1 MGSHRPNVVDNPP
14 ASAFPLRGHNE
25 FGLGCNEASDWT
37 GITAG
42 ADLNPFPYISLP
54 VAPSAWEDMHA
65 THQSRNH
72 GNHEASRNLMANITS
87 LSSIQNAHSE
97 PNTII
102 LRSNRTSV
110 PSRSQLSFPE
120 QNIRGMNQSVNC
132 DYMVTPNDVMNGC
145 SDGGGFQNPQEN
157 RNVILTRDNAAG
169 GYQMTRHGGEARN
182 WDINMQQMNDNYFR
196 VGGSAPILLHV
207 RKSGEIATDNHVKVS
222 ADQSDYGE
230 KIDGSF
236 LSLGIG
242 GNQESRSRPFFSS
255 REISRELTE
264 VFSPKPNTS
273 CVRQTTRSSSSQ
285 GRNIGEQT
293 MVSGL
298 NNFPSSQNSAGGYS
312 SPAFAGWMLSNNDV
326 GVTRGANTV
335 QQSLPCRNLH
345 AQQVDMQQSAP
356 ISRNSDFMRNRD
368 VRCADEDPYRVFE
381 GGQAASSGAVSTN
394 SAGFLCSRQTG
405 LSRLASDSA
414 NQEWITPQ
422 SDTEQLQRCNRRTS
436 NNFSSVPSLNSPLR
450 GLRGSSARQDHSG
463 MNQTTK
469 TSLMVYLVRPAASL
483 VVFKILVFELRGLI
497 EFETTCN
504 SPCWF
509 YLITGHIFAADGRS
523 RAQARG
529 NLLPKK
535 VGDQVTEGS
544 AVQAAIGGM
553 FPKRLGV
560 QFNNDRSAQ
569 AAGGDLL
576 PQGMGIHIAGQ
587 YQEGVPVQL
596 SKEHW
601 RPVSNTGQLI
611 PSARVNGLSQA
622 SDTRL
627 QPTVKRSANR
637 TPSAAPRAVRRKIAP
652 QFSFPPK
659 AFPLQSA
666 PDDIPVPAHIKWQGS
681 DGPPQPTGQ
690 KCSICKRDLSF
701 TAEGLLDQPSV
712 PPSVAVLP
720 CGHTF
725 HDQCLNRITP
735 EDQSKNPP
743 CIPCAI
749 GEG

>member
-14 ASAFPLRGHNE
+14 APAFPLQGHDE
-25 FGLGCNEASDWT
+25 FGQGWIEAADWT

-42 ADLNPFPYISLP
+42 ADLNPLPYISLP
-54 VAPSAWEDMHA
+54 VAPSAWENMHA

-72 GNHEASRNLMANITS
+72 GNPEASRNLMANITS
-87 LSSIQNAHSE
+87 LSSIQNAHIE

-102 LRSNRTSV
+102 SRSNRSSV
-110 PSRSQLSFPE
+110 PSHSEFSFPE

-132 DYMVTPNDVMNGC
+132 DYMVSPDDVMNGC
-145 SDGGGFQNPQEN
+145 SDGGGFQNPQQN
-157 RNVILTRDNAAG
+157 RNVILTRGNAAG
-169 GYQMTRHGGEARN
+169 GYQMTRHGGEARS
-182 WDINMQQMNDNYFR
+182 WDVNRQQMNDNYFR
-196 VGGSAPILLHV
+196 VGGSAPILRHM

-222 ADQSDYGE
+222 ADQSDCRE

-264 VFSPKPNTS
+264 VVSPKPNTS
-273 CVRQTTRSSSSQ
+273 RVRQTTRSSSSQ
-285 GRNIGEQT
+285 GRNFGEQM

-298 NNFPSSQNSAGGYS
+298 NYFPSSQNSAGGYS
-312 SPAFAGWMLSNNDV
+312 SPAFGGWMLSNNDV
-326 GVTRGANTV
+326 GVTRGANTA
-335 QQSLPCRNLH
+335 QQSLPFRILQ
-345 AQQVDMQQSAP
+345 APQVDMQQNAP

-368 VRCADEDPYRVFE
+368 VRCADEDPYQVFE
-381 GGQAASSGAVSTN
+381 GGQALSSGEVSTN
-394 SAGFLCSRQTG
+394 SAGFRCSRQT
-405 LSRLASDSA
+405 LSGLASDSA

-422 SDTEQLQRCNRRTS
+422 SGIEQQQRCTRTA
-436 NNFSSVPSLNSPLR
+436 NNFSSVPSLNSPLC

-463 MNQTTK
+463 
-469 TSLMVYLVRPAASL
+469 
-483 VVFKILVFELRGLI
+483 
-497 EFETTCN
+497 
-504 SPCWF
+504 
-509 YLITGHIFAADGRS
+509 HIFAADGRS
-523 RAQARG
+523 GAQARG

-535 VGDQVTEGS
+535 VEVQVTEGT
-544 AVQAAIGGM
+544 AAQAAIGGI

-560 QFNNDRSAQ
+560 QINDDRSSQ

-576 PQGMGIHIAGQ
+576 PQGMGVHIAGQ
-587 YQEGVPVQL
+587 YQEGAPVQL
-596 SKEHW
+596 PKEHW
-601 RPVSNTGQLI
+601 RPVSTTGQLI

-627 QPTVKRSANR
+627 HPTVKRSANR

-652 QFSFPPK
+652 QFPFPPM
-659 AFPLQSA
+659 AFPPQSA

-690 KCSICKRDLSF
+690 RCLICKRDLSF

-712 PPSVAVLP
+712 PPAVAVLP

>member
-14 ASAFPLRGHNE
+14 ASAFPLQGHDE
-25 FGLGCNEASDWT
+25 FGQGWNEAADWT

-42 ADLNPFPYISLP
+42 ADLNPSPYISLP

-72 GNHEASRNLMANITS
+72 GNPEASRNVMANMTS
-87 LSSIQNAHSE
+87 LSSFQNAHTE
-97 PNTII
+97 PNTFI

-110 PSRSQLSFPE
+110 PSRSELSFPE

-132 DYMVTPNDVMNGC
+132 DYMVTPDDVMNGC

-157 RNVILTRDNAAG
+157 RNVIFTRGNAAG
-169 GYQMTRHGGEARN
+169 GYQMTRHGGEARS
-182 WDINMQQMNDNYFR
+182 WDVNRQHMNDNYFR
-196 VGGSAPILLHV
+196 VGGSAPILLHM
-207 RKSGEIATDNHVKVS
+207 RKSGEIAADNHLKVS

-264 VFSPKPNTS
+264 VVSPKPNTS
-273 CVRQTTRSSSSQ
+273 RVRQTTRSSSSQ

-298 NNFPSSQNSAGGYS
+298 DYFPSSQNSAGGYS
-312 SPAFAGWMLSNNDV
+312 SPAFDGWMLSNNDV
-326 GVTRGANTV
+326 GVTRGANTA
-335 QQSLPCRNLH
+335 QHSLPFRILQ
-345 AQQVDMQQSAP
+345 APQVDMQQSAP
-356 ISRNSDFMRNRD
+356 ISRNSDFMRNMD
-368 VRCADEDPYRVFE
+368 VRCADEDPYQVFE
-381 GGQAASSGAVSTN
+381 GDQAASSGAVNTN

-422 SDTEQLQRCNRRTS
+422 SGTEQLQRCNRRTA

-463 MNQTTK
+463 
-469 TSLMVYLVRPAASL
+469 
-483 VVFKILVFELRGLI
+483 
-497 EFETTCN
+497 
-504 SPCWF
+504 
-509 YLITGHIFAADGRS
+509 HIFAADGRS
-523 RAQARG
+523 GAQARG
-529 NLLPKK
+529 ILLPKK
-535 VGDQVTEGS
+535 VGVQVTEGS

-560 QFNNDRSAQ
+560 QTNDDRSAQ

-576 PQGMGIHIAGQ
+576 PEGMGVHIA
-587 YQEGVPVQL
+587 
-596 SKEHW
+596 
-601 RPVSNTGQLI
+601 GQLI

-652 QFSFPPK
+652 QFPFPPM
-659 AFPLQSA
+659 AFPPQSA

-690 KCSICKRDLSF
+690 KCLICKRDLSF

-712 PPSVAVLP
+712 PPAVAVLP